1 MPDRRTREVRLIP
14 VITGA
19 DWTRSRLAFARHLAL
34 AYFAPRVFRTGLPQP
49 QAQVPTYTPRPAPRF
64 PAFVRSVH
72 SACSTAYMD
81 SAQWASSPFVTG

>member
-34 AYFAPRVFRTGLPQP
+34 AYFAPRVFRTGFEQP
-49 QAQVPTYTPRPAPRF
+49 HAQVPTYTPRPAPRF
-64 PAFVRSVH
+64 TDAPLRRPYPHRPVRRIPPA
-72 SACSTAYMD
+72 
-81 SAQWASSPFVTG
+81 TGCPSGCG